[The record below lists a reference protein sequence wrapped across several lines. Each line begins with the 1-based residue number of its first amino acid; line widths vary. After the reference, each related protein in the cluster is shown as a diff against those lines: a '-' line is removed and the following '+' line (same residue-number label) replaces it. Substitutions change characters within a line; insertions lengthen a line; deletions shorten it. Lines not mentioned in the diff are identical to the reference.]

1 MAIESYKLKETDM
14 KNCMY
19 YYVDSTDFDF
29 DNILIDEK
37 SNENILVYDIS
48 DKTLFIRFVY

>member
-1 MAIESYKLKETDM
+1 MAIESNKLKETNM
-14 KNCMY
+14 KNRMY
-19 YYVDSTDFDF
+19 YYVHSTDFDF

>member
-1 MAIESYKLKETDM
+1 MAIESNKLKETDM
-14 KNCMY
+14 KNRMY

-48 DKTLFIRFVY
+48 YKTLFIRFVY